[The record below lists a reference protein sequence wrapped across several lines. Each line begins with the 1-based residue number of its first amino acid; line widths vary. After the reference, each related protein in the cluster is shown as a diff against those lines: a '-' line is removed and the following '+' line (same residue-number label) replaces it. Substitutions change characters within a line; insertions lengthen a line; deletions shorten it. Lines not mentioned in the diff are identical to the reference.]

1 MDRSVGREGAARPPH
16 TAERLCLSESGS
28 TNLRERLRLDQAEL
42 RHSLSLFKTPISGKA
57 EPYRTELRRSRA
69 VCAGWLFLSLILFAG
84 CTRSA
89 HRTGIPADAQTVL
102 DTAIEDINAGR
113 YEKLYNDAADEWRR
127 DTTLE
132 ESKATFERLREKLG
146 RASVRNLQTA
156 REEQT
161 GTGPVAGHSLI
172 AIYQTSFENG
182 HAMETFTLIERGGKW
197 YLAKYFVSST
207 ALQ

>member
-1 MDRSVGREGAARPPH
+1 M
-16 TAERLCLSESGS
+16 TLRLCRSTVRKGSAFPAAISFQERGCASGGS
-28 TNLRERLRLDQAEL
+28 KRRRSLINHKSKREV
-42 RHSLSLFKTPISGKA
+42 TGKA
-57 EPYRTELRRSRA
+57 QPYRTVWRQSRFRWLSFWSFVLALALCAACTRGERRS
-69 VCAGWLFLSLILFAG
+69 
-84 CTRSA
+84 
-89 HRTGIPADAQTVL
+89 GIPADAQSVL
-102 DTAIEDINAGR
+102 DTAIEDINAGD
-113 YEKLYNDAADEWRR
+113 YDKLYNEAADEWRR

-146 RASVRNLQTA
+146 RATVRNLQTA

-161 GTGPVAGHSLI
+161 GTSPVAGHSLI
-172 AIYQTSFENG
+172 AIYQTSFERG